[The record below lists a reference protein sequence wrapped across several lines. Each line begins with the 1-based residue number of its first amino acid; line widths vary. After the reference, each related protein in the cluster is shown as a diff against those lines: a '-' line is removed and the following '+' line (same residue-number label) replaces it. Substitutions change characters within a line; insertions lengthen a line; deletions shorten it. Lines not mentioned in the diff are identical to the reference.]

1 MKNNKEEILNTS
13 QDSMSDE
20 QIKSKYEA
28 IMKLVDH
35 KKNVLVLGT
44 LPNLLS
50 KSLSEKNCD
59 VTFIEKNN
67 FENKI
72 VDDVNNS
79 LFLDSVKN
87 KQFDVIILFDFLEYL
102 KESEKVLNEIQKLLN
117 VNGCIV
123 CSLPNISHINYR
135 IELLNGDLTYQMK
148 NGNKR
153 ILLQMFTLDII
164 LLLLESTRFSIN
176 KLIRI
181 KKNIDFSDLIL
192 KQYSIPKELIE
203 SICRDP
209 ESTCTDYVFSATLKS
224 NNSTT
229 REHLEEFSKNM
240 VTDRLGQILHYYREN
255 LVGKM
260 EKIIQ
265 EKDLEIL
272 NLQIGENKVKKII
285 DETFREILRRPVDL
299 EGLEHFEGMLEKNEI
314 TREELKNILLKS
326 EEYKALVEKD
336 TKILK
341 K

>member
-1 MKNNKEEILNTS
+1 MKNNKEEILNTI

-50 KSLSEKNCD
+50 KSLSEKNCNI
-59 VTFIEKNN
+59 TFIEKNN

-72 VDDVNNS
+72 VDVTNNS
-79 LFLDSVKN
+79 LKN
-87 KQFDVIILFDFLEYL
+87 KQFDIIILFDFLEYVN
-102 KESEKVLNEIQKLLN
+102 ESEKILNKIQKSLN

-135 IELLNGDLTYQMK
+135 IQLLNGDLTYQMK
-148 NGNKR
+148 NGNKK

-164 LLLLESTRFSIN
+164 LLLLESTKFSIN
-176 KLIRI
+176 ELIRI
-181 KKNIDFSDLIL
+181 KKNIDFSDIIL

-203 SICRDP
+203 SIYRDP

-224 NNSTT
+224 NISTT
-229 REHLEEFSKNM
+229 REHVKEFSKNM
-240 VTDRLGQILHYYREN
+240 VTDRLGEILHYYREN

-272 NLQIGENKVKKII
+272 NLQIGENKFKKII

-299 EGLEHFEGMLEKNEI
+299 DGLKYFGEMLEKNEI
-314 TREELKNILLKS
+314 TKEELKNILIKS
-326 EEYKALVEKD
+326 EEYKELVEKD